1 MPRLHAAA
9 RRRTCNGRKRGEP
22 VKRSEE
28 TDAALADFER
38 RAALLAE
45 VVDYVTFDS
54 SALIMPKP
62 RQIAMLS
69 VRFDADRTRW

>member
-1 MPRLHAAA
+1 MAPANAERD
-9 RRRTCNGRKRGEP
+9 G
-22 VKRSEE
+22 VKAL
-28 TDAALADFER
+28 TTLADFER